1 MPLQVLALNC
11 SPKSSTVPSSTQKL
25 LTELMSAFSERGAHG
40 EILRVVDF
48 NIKPGVSADEG
59 PRDDRPSPMQRIWQD
74 S

>member
-11 SPKSSTVPSSTQKL
+11 SLKSSTVPSSTQKL
-25 LTELMSAFSERGAHG
+25 LTELMSAFSEYDAHG

-48 NIKPGVSADEG
+48 SIKPGVSADEG
-59 PRDDRPSPMQRIWQD
+59 RGDDWPSPMQRIWRH